1 MAAVTSAVLAIGS
14 AAYKG
19 FSAIDAAKSQ
29 SREAGRLEEESL
41 ELERQA
47 LADLEQNRLE
57 AVQVPMQIFDTANEL
72 QTLDGSTILEAAAEG
87 DQRGVAATAGKI
99 KATQDSARTEARDT
113 MAKIQMDLDLQTAK
127 EGNRKGELV
136 SGLKDDR
143 AIEKS
148 LEADAMQANANALSA
163 SGTQDLVGAG
173 VQAFSALAPV
183 FVSKEGKLAES
194 LMEGNGDLSKSQA
207 LDEAN
212 KQIKDTMANDTS
224 LSKAQAYRNIKKGMN
239 GGQSGVG
246 KVLSA
251 LGDAGKNIVSGV
263 SSFTGIG
270 DGKNFDESG
279 AGKLAGDI
287 FSAEKIAE
295 LEKKAKAAGISV
307 SEFINNLLK

>member
-1 MAAVTSAVLAIGS
+1 MAAVTSTILAVGS
-14 AAYKG
+14 MAYKG

-99 KATQDSARTEARDT
+99 KATQDAARTEARDT
-113 MAKIQMDLDLQTAK
+113 IAKIQMDLDLQTAK

-136 SGLKDDR
+136 SGMKDER

-148 LEADAMQANANALSA
+148 LEADAMEANANSLSA
-163 SGTQDLVGAG
+163 SGTQDLVSAG
-173 VQAFSALAPV
+173 VSAFSALAPA
-183 FVSKEGKLAES
+183 FKSKEKGVVKRLMKDDPTLTQDDALAKAKI
-194 LMEGNGDLSKSQA
+194 M
-207 LDEAN
+207 
-212 KQIKDTMANDTS
+212 IKDGTAPKT
-224 LSKAQAYRNIKKGMN
+224 
-239 GGQSGVG
+239 GVG
-246 KVLSA
+246 KVLSS
-251 LGDAGKNIVSGV
+251 LGDVGKNIASGL

-270 DGKNFDESG
+270 DGKDFDESG
-279 AGKLAGDI
+279 AAKLTEDI

-295 LEKKAKAAGISV
+295 LEKKAKAAGVSI

>member
-1 MAAVTSAVLAIGS
+1 MAAVTSAILSVGS
-14 AAYKG
+14 MAYKG

-29 SREAGRLEEESL
+29 SREAGRLEEEAL

-99 KATQDSARTEARDT
+99 KATQDAARTEARDT

-136 SGLKDDR
+136 SGMKDQR

-148 LEADAMQANANALSA
+148 LEADAMEANANALSA
-163 SGTQDLVGAG
+163 SGTQDLVSAG
-173 VQAFSALAPV
+173 VGAFSALAPA
-183 FVSKEGKLAES
+183 FKSKEKGVVKR
-194 LMEGNGDLSKSQA
+194 LMKDDPTLTKNDAIAKA
-207 LDEAN
+207 
-212 KQIKDTMANDTS
+212 KIMIKDGTAPKT
-224 LSKAQAYRNIKKGMN
+224 
-239 GGQSGVG
+239 GVG
-246 KVLSA
+246 KVLSS
-251 LGDAGKNIVSGV
+251 LGDVGKNIASGL

-270 DGKNFDESG
+270 DGKDFDESG
-279 AGKLAGDI
+279 AAKLTEDI

-295 LEKKAKAAGISV
+295 LEKKAKAAGVSI

>member
-1 MAAVTSAVLAIGS
+1 MAAVTSAILSVGS
-14 AAYKG
+14 MAYKG

-99 KATQDSARTEARDT
+99 KATQDAARTEARDT

-136 SGLKDDR
+136 SGMKDQR

-148 LEADAMQANANALSA
+148 LEADAMEANANALSA
-163 SGTQDLVGAG
+163 SGTQDLVSAG
-173 VQAFSALAPV
+173 VGAFSAVNTA
-183 FVSKEGKLAES
+183 FGSKAGKAAKA
-194 LMEGNGDLSKSQA
+194 LMDGDP
-207 LDEAN
+207 
-212 KQIKDTMANDTS
+212 S
-224 LSKAQAYRNIKKGMN
+224 LSKTDALKMANEQNLEGKTGIGKFLAKA
-239 GGQSGVG
+239 GQSISKYAGLAAEG
-246 KVLSA
+246 LS
-251 LGDAGKNIVSGV
+251 N
-263 SSFTGIG
+263 FTGIG
-270 DGKNFDESG
+270 DGKDFSKSGISEAWEDIKGLPYDE
-279 AGKLAGDI
+279 L
-287 FSAEKIAE
+287 
-295 LEKKAKAAGISV
+295 LKKAEAAGMDIKD
-307 SEFINNLLK
+307 FILGAKKNK

>member
-1 MAAVTSAVLAIGS
+1 MAAVTSAILAVGS
-14 AAYKG
+14 MAYKG

-99 KATQDSARTEARDT
+99 KATQDAARTEARDT
-113 MAKIQMDLDLQTAK
+113 IAKIQMDLDLQTAK

-136 SGLKDDR
+136 SGMKDER

-148 LEADAMQANANALSA
+148 LEADAMQANADALSA
-163 SGTQDLVGAG
+163 SGTQDLVSAG
-173 VQAFSALAPV
+173 VSAFSALAPA
-183 FVSKEGKLAES
+183 FKSKEGGVAKQ
-194 LMEGNGDLSKSQA
+194 LMKDDPTLTETDALSQA
-207 LDEAN
+207 
-212 KQIKDTMANDTS
+212 KIMIKDGTAPKT
-224 LSKAQAYRNIKKGMN
+224 
-239 GGQSGVG
+239 GVG
-246 KVLSA
+246 KVLSS
-251 LGDAGKNIVSGV
+251 LGDVGKNIASGL

-270 DGKNFDESG
+270 DGKDFDESG
-279 AGKLAGDI
+279 AGKLTSDI
-287 FSAEKIAE
+287 FSAENMAE
-295 LEKKAKAAGISV
+295 LEKQAKAAGISV
-307 SEFINNLLK
+307 SEFISNLFKKKN

>member
-1 MAAVTSAVLAIGS
+1 MAAVTSTILAVGS
-14 AAYKG
+14 MAYKG

-99 KATQDSARTEARDT
+99 KATQDAARTEARDT
-113 MAKIQMDLDLQTAK
+113 IAKIQMDLDLQTAK

-136 SGLKDDR
+136 SGMKDER

-148 LEADAMQANANALSA
+148 LEADAMQANADALSA
-163 SGTQDLVGAG
+163 SGTQDLVSAG
-173 VQAFSALAPV
+173 VSAFSALAPA
-183 FVSKEGKLAES
+183 FKSKEGGVAKQ
-194 LMEGNGDLSKSQA
+194 LMKDDPTLTETDALSQA
-207 LDEAN
+207 
-212 KQIKDTMANDTS
+212 KIMIKDGTAPKT
-224 LSKAQAYRNIKKGMN
+224 
-239 GGQSGVG
+239 GVG
-246 KVLSA
+246 KVLSS
-251 LGDAGKNIVSGV
+251 LGDVGKNIASGL

-270 DGKNFDESG
+270 DGKDFDESG
-279 AGKLAGDI
+279 ASKLTSDI
-287 FSAEKIAE
+287 FSEENMADLIER
-295 LEKKAKAAGISV
+295 AKQAGLSV
-307 SEFINNLLK
+307 TEFIANIGKKKN

>member
-1 MAAVTSAVLAIGS
+1 MAAVTSAILSVGS
-14 AAYKG
+14 MAYKG

-29 SREAGRLEEESL
+29 SREAGRLEEEAL

-99 KATQDSARTEARDT
+99 KATQDSARTEARD
-113 MAKIQMDLDLQTAK
+113 LQTAK

-136 SGLKDDR
+136 SGMKDTR

-148 LEADAMQANANALSA
+148 LEADAMEANANALSL

-173 VQAFSALAPV
+173 VQAFSALTPV
-183 FVSKEGKLAES
+183 FKSKK
-194 LMEGNGDLSKSQA
+194 GDA
-207 LDEAN
+207 T
-212 KQIKDTMANDTS
+212 KQLTKDDAKDKTIIKDGQLRSQD
-224 LSKAQAYRNIKKGMN
+224 N
-239 GGQSGVG
+239 GTDPKTGFE

-251 LGDAGKNIVSGV
+251 LGGVGKNIVGAV
-263 SSFTGIG
+263 SNFTGIG
-270 DGKNFDESG
+270 DGKDFNESQ
-279 AGKLAGDI
+279 L
-287 FSAEKIAE
+287 AE
-295 LEKKAKAAGISV
+295 LAKSLGMSIEELIAKLKK
-307 SEFINNLLK
+307 

>member
-1 MAAVTSAVLAIGS
+1 MAAVTSAILSVGS
-14 AAYKG
+14 MAYKG

-29 SREAGRLEEESL
+29 SREAGRLEEEAL

-136 SGLKDDR
+136 SGMKDTR

-148 LEADAMQANANALSA
+148 LEADAMEANANALSL

-173 VQAFSALAPV
+173 VQAFSALTPV
-183 FVSKEGKLAES
+183 FKSKK
-194 LMEGNGDLSKSQA
+194 GDATKQLTKDDA
-207 LDEAN
+207 KDETI
-212 KQIKDTMANDTS
+212 IKDGQLRSQD
-224 LSKAQAYRNIKKGMN
+224 N
-239 GGQSGVG
+239 GTDPKTGFE

-251 LGDAGKNIVSGV
+251 LGGVGKNIVGAV
-263 SSFTGIG
+263 SNFTGIG
-270 DGKNFDESG
+270 DGKDFNESQ
-279 AGKLAGDI
+279 L
-287 FSAEKIAE
+287 AE
-295 LEKKAKAAGISV
+295 LAKSLGMSIEELIAKLKK
-307 SEFINNLLK
+307 

>member
-1 MAAVTSAVLAIGS
+1 MAAITSAVLAVGS

-148 LEADAMQANANALSA
+148 LEADAMQANADALSA

-173 VQAFSALAPV
+173 VQAFSALAPA
-183 FVSKEGKLAES
+183 FKSKEGGVAKQLMKDDPTLTETDALATAKT
-194 LMEGNGDLSKSQA
+194 M
-207 LDEAN
+207 
-212 KQIKDTMANDTS
+212 IKDGTAPKT
-224 LSKAQAYRNIKKGMN
+224 
-239 GGQSGVG
+239 GVG
-246 KVLSA
+246 KVLSS
-251 LGDAGKNIVSGV
+251 LGDVGKNIASGL

-270 DGKNFDESG
+270 DGKDFDESG
-279 AGKLAGDI
+279 AGKITSDI
-287 FSAEKIAE
+287 FSAENMAE
-295 LEKKAKAAGISV
+295 LEKQAKAAGVSI
-307 SEFINNLLK
+307 SEFIGNLFKKKN

>member
-1 MAAVTSAVLAIGS
+1 MAAVTSAILSVGS
-14 AAYKG
+14 MAYKG

-29 SREAGRLEEESL
+29 SREAGRLEEEAL

-99 KATQDSARTEARDT
+99 KATQDAARTEARDT

-136 SGLKDDR
+136 SGMKDER

-148 LEADAMQANANALSA
+148 LEADAMEANANSLSA
-163 SGTQDLVGAG
+163 SGTQDLVSAG
-173 VQAFSALAPV
+173 VSAFSALAPV
-183 FVSKEGKLAES
+183 FKSKEGGVAKQ
-194 LMEGNGDLSKSQA
+194 LMKDDPTLTETDA
-207 LDEAN
+207 LTKA
-212 KQIKDTMANDTS
+212 KTMIKDGTAPKT
-224 LSKAQAYRNIKKGMN
+224 
-239 GGQSGVG
+239 GVG
-246 KVLSA
+246 KVLSS
-251 LGDAGKNIVSGV
+251 LGDVGKNIASGL

-270 DGKNFDESG
+270 DGKDFDESG
-279 AGKLAGDI
+279 AGKITSDI
-287 FSAEKIAE
+287 FSAENMAE
-295 LEKKAKAAGISV
+295 LEKQAKAAGVSI
-307 SEFINNLLK
+307 SEFIGNLFKKKN